1 MRVFRFFAVIC
12 LCWAAVSVAFSQ
24 GNSQYQIA
32 LPQIAYGG
40 GWQTQIVVT
49 NVSTTA
55 QSITLNYYDTN
66 GNPLMIPFN
75 GVPAS
80 QTTLN
85 IPINGQQVVIP
96 DFQGNTTVVGWA
108 GLNYN
113 QLGLRVQGVF
123 LWQNQGN
130 QTQAVAPI
138 VSLLQPCILGFPTSS
153 PLTMPF
159 DMTNGGL
166 SAYAFANTMPTPVTM
181 TLAFFDQNGNQL
193 GTYTPPAIPA
203 YGHAQFGL
211 NTIGVAALANA
222 KGSMQISGAGV
233 VPLGFKFYGS
243 IFTTWLP

>member
-1 MRVFRFFAVIC
+1 MPVSRFFAVVSIC
-12 LCWAAVSVAFSQ
+12 LAAVPVAFSQ
-24 GNSQYQIA
+24 NAQYQFA

-40 GWQTQIVVT
+40 GWQTQIVIT

-80 QTTLN
+80 QSTLN
-85 IPINGQQVVIP
+85 IPASGQQVVIP

-108 GLNYN
+108 GLSYN
-113 QLGLRVQGVF
+113 ELGLHVQGVF

-138 VSLLQPCILGFPTSS
+138 VSLLQPCIIPLPSSS
-153 PLTMPF
+153 PITMPF

-166 SAYAFANTMPTPVTM
+166 SAYAFANTMPTPVAM
-181 TLAFFDQNGNQL
+181 TLTFFDQNGNQL
-193 GTYTPPAIPA
+193 GTYSPAAIPA

-211 NTIGVAALANA
+211 NTINVAALANT